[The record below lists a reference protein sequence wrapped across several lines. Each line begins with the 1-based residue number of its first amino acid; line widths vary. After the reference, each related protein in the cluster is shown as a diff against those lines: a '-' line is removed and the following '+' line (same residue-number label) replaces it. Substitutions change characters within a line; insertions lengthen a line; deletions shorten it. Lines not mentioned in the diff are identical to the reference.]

1 MERSRSAETSS
12 PPPDTRPLDWT
23 GFLLLALFS
32 IWSLLAILPL
42 QLFSPVWAHQLVVT
56 LVNNAP
62 LLLIGVALLRLAIA
76 WGAGA
81 PAVRAWRLRVCRL
94 AALASVVYVLMVPL
108 DLVSTWRQ
116 VQGLQLQAQSRQRA
130 MDRLEQQALQAI
142 DQAADGASLASRL
155 RQLQGPQ
162 LTSTDLA
169 QPLPDLKLQLRASLA
184 SNFAALR
191 NQAAGPRAET
201 LFAMGRESLR
211 LVLSALVCALG
222 LSALS
227 WNGNTQRSQLQ
238 AIADGLAKMRQR
250 NLALRKATK
259 RSQLQAIADGLA
271 GMRRRNWMRQR
282 NQALRK
288 AINPQTQA
296 PRPRNGRWGF
306 GRDQGSKDYINE
318 ILREQ
323 ERDQP

>member
-1 MERSRSAETSS
+1 V
-12 PPPDTRPLDWT
+12 
-23 GFLLLALFS
+23 G
-32 IWSLLAILPL
+32 
-42 QLFSPVWAHQLVVT
+42 T

-94 AALASVVYVLMVPL
+94 AALAAVVYLLMVPL

-116 VQGLQLQAQSRQRA
+116 VQGVQLQAQSRQRA
-130 MDRLEQQALQAI
+130 MDRVEQQALQAI

-227 WNGNTQRSQLQ
+227 WNAATQRSQLQ
-238 AIADGLAKMRQR
+238 AIADDLAK
-250 NLALRKATK
+250 
-259 RSQLQAIADGLA
+259 
-271 GMRRRNWMRQR
+271 MRQR

-288 AINPQTQA
+288 AINPQAQGS
-296 PRPRNGRWGF
+296 RRRNDRWSF
-306 GRDQGSKDYINE
+306 GRDQGSNDYINE

-323 ERDQP
+323 ERDQT

>member
-1 MERSRSAETSS
+1 
-12 PPPDTRPLDWT
+12 
-23 GFLLLALFS
+23 
-32 IWSLLAILPL
+32 
-42 QLFSPVWAHQLVVT
+42 
-56 LVNNAP
+56 
-62 LLLIGVALLRLAIA
+62 
-76 WGAGA
+76 
-81 PAVRAWRLRVCRL
+81 
-94 AALASVVYVLMVPL
+94 MVPL

-116 VQGLQLQAQSRQRA
+116 V
-130 MDRLEQQALQAI
+130 
-142 DQAADGASLASRL
+142 
-155 RQLQGPQ
+155 QGPQ

-238 AIADGLAKMRQR
+238 AIADGLAR
-250 NLALRKATK
+250 
-259 RSQLQAIADGLA
+259 
-271 GMRRRNWMRQR
+271 MRQR

-288 AINPQTQA
+288 AINLQA
-296 PRPRNGRWGF
+296 QGSRRRNDRWSF
-306 GRDQGSKDYINE
+306 GRNQASEDYINE

>member
-42 QLFSPVWAHQLVVT
+42 QLHSPIWGHQLVVT

-76 WGAGA
+76 WGAGGA
-81 PAVRAWRLRVCRL
+81 PAVLVWRLRICRL
-94 AALASVVYVLMVPL
+94 AALAAVVYFLLVPL

-116 VQGLQLQAQSRQRA
+116 VQGLQLQAQRRQRA
-130 MDRLEQQALQAI
+130 VDRVEQQALQAI

-184 SNFAALR
+184 SNFAVLR
-191 NQAAGPRAET
+191 NRAAGPRAET

-227 WNGNTQRSQLQ
+227 WNSRTERSQLQ
-238 AIADGLAKMRQR
+238 ALAEGLANIPR
-250 NLALRKATK
+250 LARIPK
-259 RSQLQAIADGLA
+259 
-271 GMRRRNWMRQR
+271 R
-282 NQALRK
+282 NQ
-288 AINPQTQA
+288 
-296 PRPRNGRWGF
+296 
-306 GRDQGSKDYINE
+306 GSMDYINE
-318 ILREQ
+318 ILSEQ
-323 ERDQP
+323 ERDQA